1 MLKVNVCP
9 KPKPTETLVH
19 SNKAP
24 GIPEQ
29 LERKLL
35 ENSCSCD
42 RLSTSSKD
50 TVATQST
57 AAYTHEQFMFYTV
70 QNIKPLYYT
79 TARKCVLRQRT
90 MRSESGHVVGCLCVR
105 VFFSLFSGTNY
116 FLGKSTYLAI
126 RRTAHHFAGFSGGGA
141 GAYVCIE
148 KR

>member
-35 ENSCSCD
+35 ENNCSCD

-70 QNIKPLYYT
+70 QNIKPLYNSAKMRT
-79 TARKCVLRQRT
+79 QTAD
-90 MRSESGHVVGCLCVR
+90 H
-105 VFFSLFSGTNY
+105 
-116 FLGKSTYLAI
+116 AI
-126 RRTAHHFAGFSGGGA
+126 RERPCCRLPLRPRFFFHYFPVRITSSAKARTLL
-141 GAYVCIE
+141 
-148 KR
+148 